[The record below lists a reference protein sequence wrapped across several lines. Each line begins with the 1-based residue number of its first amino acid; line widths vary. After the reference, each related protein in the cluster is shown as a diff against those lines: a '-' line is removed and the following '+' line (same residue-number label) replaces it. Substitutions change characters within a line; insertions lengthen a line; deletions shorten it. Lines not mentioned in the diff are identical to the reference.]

1 MVEID
6 DLDKERQLE
15 VVSKKCSEIVDTVCD
30 VYVGDRKNIE
40 KLLAASIANGH
51 VLFEDYPGLG
61 KTTLAKI
68 FSRTLGLDYSRI
80 QFTPDLLPSDITG
93 NMIWRDK
100 GFFEFKKGPIFSN
113 VVLADE
119 INRAPPKT
127 QSALL
132 ESMEEKQVTV
142 EDETH
147 KLDSPFFVIATQ
159 NPIEHEGTYPLPE
172 AQMDRFLMKTSI
184 GYPRDKDEEIEIQ
197 QRRIEWKEDDPSD
210 LVKPVID
217 KEYFQKIQKM
227 VENKIYAD
235 RCILDYI
242 AEIVRRTREAEAVD
256 VGASPRGCLAL
267 LKLSRAYALIKGRD
281 FVTPDDVKL
290 FVIEAISH
298 RIILDMEYSLE
309 GVKNKDVLE
318 HIIKEVP
325 VPKEFEPDTK

>member
-1 MVEID
+1 MIELKNLTKD
-6 DLDKERQLE
+6 EKLE
-15 VVSKKCSEIVDTVCD
+15 KVSKKCGEIIDTVCD
-30 VYVGDRKNIE
+30 IYVGDRKNIE

-68 FSRTLGLDYSRI
+68 FSISLGLEYSRI

-184 GYPRDKDEEIEIQ
+184 GYPRDKEEEIEIQ
-197 QRRIEWKEDDPSD
+197 ERRIEWKEDDPSD
-210 LVKPVID
+210 LVEPVIN

-227 VENKIYAD
+227 VENDIYVD
-235 RCILDYI
+235 KCILDYI
-242 AEIVRRTREAEAVD
+242 AEIVRRTRKAEAVE
-256 VGASPRGCLAL
+256 VGSRPRGCLAL

-290 FVIEAISH
+290 FVTEAISH
-298 RIILDMEYSLE
+298 RIILGMEYSLE
-309 GVKNKDVLE
+309 GVKSKDILE
-318 HIIKEVP
+318 HIIREVP
-325 VPKEFEPDTK
+325 VPKEFEPDM